1 MSLKHIKIIAQKEFG
16 AYFNSPLAYIFIT
29 VFLTF
34 SSWFFFRD
42 FFLNNTATMRNFFLI
57 LPWFLLFLIPAITM
71 RLWAEEQKMGT
82 LEVLMTSPVTETEVV
97 LAKFFASLAFLSIAL
112 LSSLILPVI
121 LFFLGNPDIGMIL
134 CGYLGIF
141 FLGAAY
147 LSVGLW
153 VSGLTNNQIIAFILS
168 SLFIFIL
175 LVIGEQFILQTT
187 PHYLVP
193 VFKYIGIGTHFK
205 SMARGVLDTRDIVYY
220 VLFIIFFLNFNIVS
234 LKLKRLN

>member
-1 MSLKHIKIIAQKEFG
+1 MSLKHIKIIAQREFS

-82 LEVLMTSPVTETEVV
+82 LEVLMTSPITETEVV
-97 LAKFFASLAFLSIAL
+97 LAKFFASLAFFSVAL
-112 LSSLILPVI
+112 IFSFILPII
-121 LFFLGNPDIGMIL
+121 LFFVGNPDIGMIL

-168 SLFIFIL
+168 ALFIFIL

-193 VFKYIGIGTHFK
+193 IFKYIGIGTHFK
-205 SMARGVLDTRDIVYY
+205 SMARGVLDTRDLVYY
-220 VLFIIFFLNFNIVS
+220 ILFIIFFLNFNIIS
-234 LKLKRLN
+234 LKLRRLN